1 MALRITSLVMSAVA
15 TAALSMG
22 ASAQKV
28 AEPDDPIIIPEAAVA
43 VDSVRLIGKQSW
55 KPLNR
60 RMLLV
65 RLGTKQY
72 FFVFDAGCPRLMQP
86 GTVIS
91 TRSETTLYARSD
103 VIYVSHRRPG
113 VTGTADAIFENTADA
128 ITAGAASCQ
137 IERMYSVLPEDVAA
151 VRKQLDAARKEGR

>member
-1 MALRITSLVMSAVA
+1 MAPRVSLRVIAAVA
-15 TAALSMG
+15 MTVLSLG
-22 ASAQKV
+22 ASAEKA

-65 RLGTKQY
+65 KLGTKQY

-86 GTVIS
+86 GAIIQ
-91 TRSETTLYARSD
+91 TRSDTTLYAQSD
-103 VIYVSHRRPG
+103 VIYVSTRRGG
-113 VTGTADAIFENTADA
+113 VHGTADAILENVPDA
-128 ITAGAASCQ
+128 ITAGAMSCQ

-151 VRKQLDAARKEGR
+151 VRKQLDAAKKEG